1 MEKRTIEISLEDA
14 QKWYESGNETLRTLV
29 RSVFTESELNANYKN
44 ITCVRDAAEALGLDW
59 SDISGKAYDLAKI
72 SKASS
77 AMFKLN
83 IVRQAL
89 HICRKLEFNKGC
101 IYYPFNPLVTKP
113 KDFSNVLGKVQ
124 YKDTV
129 YYVLY
134 EDVNLGVNNG
144 VSGFVE
150 NDGGEAIASAGAQ
163 TSFLGCESEEIAKHL
178 SKYFGMIITEAKF
191 GDLKDFSII
200 SKNILDGCVTQ

>member
-14 QKWYESGNETLRTLV
+14 QKWYESGNKALRTLV
-29 RSVFTESELNANYKN
+29 RSVFTEDELNTNYKN
-44 ITCVRDAAEALGLDW
+44 ITCFRAAVEALGLDYPKM
-59 SDISGKAYDLAKI
+59 SKMSHDLAEV

-77 AMFKLN
+77 AMFRLN
-83 IVRQAL
+83 IVRRAL
-89 HICRKLEFNKGC
+89 HICRKLEFNKGD
-101 IYYPFNPLVTKP
+101 IYYPFNPLITKP

-124 YKDTV
+124 CEDTV

-163 TSFLGCESEEIAKHL
+163 TSFLGCESKEIAKHL
-178 SKYFGMIITEAKF
+178 SKYFGVLITEAKF

-200 SKNILDGCVTQ
+200 SENILDGCITQ

>member
-14 QKWYESGNETLRTLV
+14 QKWYESGNKALRMLV
-29 RSVFTESELNANYKN
+29 RSVFTEDELNTNYKN
-44 ITCVRDAAEALGLDW
+44 ITCFRAAVEALGLDYPK
-59 SDISGKAYDLAKI
+59 ISKMSHDLAEV

-77 AMFKLN
+77 AMFRLN
-83 IVRQAL
+83 IVRRAL
-89 HICRKLEFNKGC
+89 HICRKLEFNKGD
-101 IYYPFNPLVTKP
+101 IYYPFNPLITKP

-129 YYVLY
+129 YYVLC

-144 VSGFVE
+144 VSGFVG

-191 GDLKDFSII
+191 GDFEGFSII
-200 SKNILDGCVTQ
+200 GENMLDRYVTQ